1 MALGLQVPQKC
12 CGLFTSFRI
21 CWLLLALQ
29 DLTIHLE
36 MCSQEEAEFY
46 KSIQITSS
54 EDDKPCG
61 LRKTLPIVKG
71 GFLPGALIGESGRGG
86 GEDERDRNEI
96 TSIQCKMLAGIK
108 FGNRAW

>member
-36 MCSQEEAEFY
+36 TCSLEEAEFY
-46 KSIQITSS
+46 KSIQFTSS
-54 EDDKPCG
+54 EDVKPCG
-61 LRKTLPIVKG
+61 LRKTLPIIKG
-71 GFLPGALIGESGRGG
+71 GFLPGALIGEIGEGRGRLERERGG
-86 GEDERDRNEI
+86 GSSSHSFQAVAD
-96 TSIQCKMLAGIK
+96 G
-108 FGNRAW
+108 